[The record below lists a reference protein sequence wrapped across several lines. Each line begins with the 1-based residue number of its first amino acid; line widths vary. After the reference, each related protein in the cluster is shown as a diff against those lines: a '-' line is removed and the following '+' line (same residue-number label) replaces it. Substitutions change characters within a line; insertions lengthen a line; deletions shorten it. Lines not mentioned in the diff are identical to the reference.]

1 MGEVVL
7 PRPVR
12 HAVRAQGLHVHAWT
26 RVHVAVT
33 KDVLILLLSRSRSIN
48 EITNVW
54 AAKSPKFRW
63 TRFLSVKAPVEY
75 CEYLLKPLV
84 DGATHLGSSP

>member
-33 KDVLILLLSRSRSIN
+33 KDVLILLLARSIN

-63 TRFLSVKAPVEY
+63 TRLLSVKAPVEY

>member
-33 KDVLILLLSRSRSIN
+33 KDVLILLLARSIN
-48 EITNVW
+48 EITKGLGGQESKIHVDQI
-54 AAKSPKFRW
+54 
-63 TRFLSVKAPVEY
+63 VK
-75 CEYLLKPLV
+75 CES
-84 DGATHLGSSP
+84 TS

>member
-33 KDVLILLLSRSRSIN
+33 KDILSLDIFMVARSVN
-48 EITNVW
+48 EISRNIL
-54 AAKSPKFRW
+54 AAKHPKLSW
-63 TRFLSVKAPVEY
+63 TSVEY
-75 CEYLLKPLV
+75 CEYPLTPLV
-84 DGATHLGSSP
+84 AGATHLGSSP